1 MTKESVDTTWT
12 HAPVLVSSQ
21 NQVPLTSKNMSHDHK
36 YHKGMLSRSTTTGG
50 KNVKIKTMRA
60 YL

>member
-1 MTKESVDTTWT
+1 MLLFL
-12 HAPVLVSSQ
+12 ASSQ
-21 NQVPLTSKNMSHDHK
+21 NQVPLTSKNVSHDHK
-36 YHKGMLSRSTTTGG
+36 YHKGMLSRPTTTEG